1 MNPMYIKDDVAFGI
15 KDKEDRNKFY
25 NVYDAFTN
33 RGRTINAEDG
43 TAQVLEFK
51 DLMTTQDLTRFI
63 PQTVETVIREALEPN
78 LFIVNR
84 LFKLVN
90 IPRGSRIQIGAV
102 GAMEAGR
109 IGQGGEYRQT
119 FLDLDGGDMVA
130 LTTDKYGL
138 KISMTEEVVKE
149 NLFDVAGIWLRA
161 AGKALARHKERA
173 AAKLLNEM
181 GYDVFDN
188 INPSNSY
195 IGSTNGRDISGTP
208 NGSLTVNDMFEMYAY
223 LLHRGFSPNVILMHP
238 LAWKTFMCD
247 TEMREVVLANATVAS
262 YRQPAGSAPQ
272 NWGTSHG
279 GWGLRTGQ
287 TGNAA
292 TSGNTIKGGDPWTQT
307 LNPLGAT
314 FNIAPRYLPTPLEVI
329 VTQYVPF
336 ALGTRSAGTAN
347 ETTKGATSNIIM
359 VDSDVCGIIGQGE
372 PVTTDTWTDPERDI
386 QNLKVRESW
395 GLGVLEQGKG
405 IAIARNMS
413 TSRNYNFDNVNQVSL
428 GEIPQDSGILSGTSL

>member
-1 MNPMYIKDDVAFGI
+1 MYIKDDVAFNI
-15 KDKEDRNKFY
+15 KDEKERNCFY

-33 RGRTINAEDG
+33 RGRIFDKKDG
-43 TAQVLEFK
+43 SIKIFEFK

-84 LFKLVN
+84 LFQLIN
-90 IPRGSRIQIGAV
+90 IPRGSRVQIGAV

-109 IGQGGEYRQT
+109 VGQGGEYPQRY
-119 FLDLDGGDMVA
+119 LDLDGGDMVA

-138 KISMTEEVVKE
+138 KISMTEEVVEE

-161 AGKALARHKERA
+161 AGKALARHKERS
-173 AAKLLNEM
+173 AAKLLSEQ
-181 GYDVFDN
+181 GFDVFDN
-188 INPSNSY
+188 INPTNSY
-195 IGSTNGRDISGTP
+195 IGSTNGRNIAGTP
-208 NGSLTVNDMFEMYAY
+208 NGSLTVNDIFEMYAY
-223 LLHRGFSPNVILMHP
+223 LLHRGFSPDVILMHP

-262 YRQPAGSAPQ
+262 YRQPAGSAAP

-279 GWGLRTGQ
+279 GFGLRTTA
-287 TGNAA
+287 TGNRE
-292 TSGNTIKGGDPWTQT
+292 TSGNTIKGGDPWVQT

-314 FNIAPRYLPTPLEVI
+314 FNIAPSYLPTPLEVI

-336 ALGTRSAGTAN
+336 QYGTRTTGTAN
-347 ETTKGATSNIIM
+347 ETTKGATTNIVM
-359 VDSDVCGIIGQGE
+359 VDSSVCGIIGQSS
-372 PVTTDTWTDPERDI
+372 PVQTDTWTDPERDI

-405 IAIARNMS
+405 IATARNIS
-413 TSRNYNFDNVNQVSL
+413 TSRNYNFDNVNQATLS
-428 GEIPQDSGILSGTSL
+428 EIPQDSGILSGTSL